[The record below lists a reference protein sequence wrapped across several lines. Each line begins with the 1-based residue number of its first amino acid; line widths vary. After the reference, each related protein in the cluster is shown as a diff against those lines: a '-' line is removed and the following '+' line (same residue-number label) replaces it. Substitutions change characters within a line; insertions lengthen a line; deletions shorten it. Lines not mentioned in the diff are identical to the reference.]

1 MQMPVILDESRHI
14 FIFIPIMLVG
24 PLGLCRASHIYFYL
38 TVTRMSMNKA
48 NPDRIGLL
56 RGARGDQRTEYVR
69 VCK

>member
-48 NPDRIGLL
+48 NHPRPYRPPKGREGRSTHRIC
-56 RGARGDQRTEYVR
+56 ESM
-69 VCK
+69 